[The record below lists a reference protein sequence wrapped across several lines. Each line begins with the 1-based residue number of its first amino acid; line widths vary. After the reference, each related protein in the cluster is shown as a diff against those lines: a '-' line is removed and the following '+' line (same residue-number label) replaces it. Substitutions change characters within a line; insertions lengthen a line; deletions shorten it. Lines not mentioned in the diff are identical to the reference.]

1 MVQPWGEVD
10 VGMIASQYLH
20 DLERYALE
28 FEGGIEV
35 RITQG
40 LSLEIGGNVAFI
52 HNQLNLP
59 KGDADLEEV
68 LLRRRLLETNY
79 EAGLSFGF
87 RYRFGS
93 IFNNVVNP
101 RLSGLGSQ
109 DRF

>member
-1 MVQPWGEVD
+1 M
-10 VGMIASQYLH
+10 GMNASQYLQ
-20 DLERYALE
+20 DLDRYAVE
-28 FEGGIEV
+28 FNGSVEV

-40 LSLEIGGNVAFI
+40 LSIELGGNVAFI
-52 HNQLNLP
+52 YNQLNLP

-68 LLRRRLLETNY
+68 LLRRRLLETDY
-79 EAGLSFGF
+79 EAGFSVGF

-101 RLSGLGSQ
+101 RLNGLGSQ